1 MWFVLSLDQ
10 AISAVIFEGKK
21 NVGQSSQPSLL
32 ITLPTEKGSPKLGLQ
47 ELV

>member
-1 MWFVLSLDQ
+1 MLSLDQ

-21 NVGQSSQPSLL
+21 NAGQSSQPSLL